1 MAGKTAQLQIRV
13 TPEQK
18 RSLKR
23 LAREAGMD
31 MSSWI
36 LDRVLPAEA
45 ARFQTL
51 ARKLANSEEGRF
63 ALAELDDFLGE
74 LPPGAFARAT
84 SDAPR
89 ATLDPSTLNHL
100 AGSIDRAAFKRG
112 VATPGWV
119 KQTPTPAA
127 PTFGTE
133 LLSARLHLL
142 TNSPVAFRRRNV
154 FVDASLDERA

>member
-36 LDRVLPAEA
+36 LDRVLPPETVK
-45 ARFQTL
+45 FQAL

-63 ALAELDDFLGE
+63 ALAELEDFLRE
-74 LPPGAFARAT
+74 LPAGAFARAT
-84 SDAPR
+84 SDGPR
-89 ATLDPSTLNHL
+89 AALDSITLNHL
-100 AGSIDRAAFKRG
+100 AGAIDRAARKRG
-112 VATPGWV
+112 VATPMWV
-119 KQTPTPAA
+119 KQTPIPAA
-127 PTFGTE
+127 PTFGTQ
-133 LLSARLHLL
+133 LLSARFHLL
-142 TNSPVAFRRRNV
+142 TNSPVALRRRNV
-154 FVDASLDERA
+154 FVDASMDERA